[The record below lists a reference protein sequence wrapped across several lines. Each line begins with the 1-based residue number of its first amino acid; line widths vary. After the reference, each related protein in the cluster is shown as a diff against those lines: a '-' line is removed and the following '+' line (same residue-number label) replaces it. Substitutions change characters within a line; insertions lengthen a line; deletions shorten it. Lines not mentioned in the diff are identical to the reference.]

1 MADWLNRNLYE
12 YIDKK
17 EKIII
22 DVRKNEKICRLASIF
37 GGIFFGLF
45 LTAFISFFKII
56 LTGIITDTD
65 PNFYNNL
72 PFVIVLGVFLT
83 WFFIWLIYKSELA
96 TRYVLT
102 NSGIYEISG
111 LIFKSFKFVAYNQVT
126 DVDMSR
132 GIFEQMFGCGS
143 VGVGTASGNISGTI
157 SEGNGTISS
166 ENELDINS
174 VNEYKEIR
182 QLIIK
187 HRKK

>member
-37 GGIFFGLF
+37 SGIFFGLF